1 MKVIQVLESVIE
13 RTISIV
19 IAIMMS
25 VMVVNIGL
33 AVLFRYVLKSSL
45 HWSEEL
51 ARYLMVWVAY
61 LGCSLGMKED
71 SHIGLEF
78 FVRWFPDSIQRI
90 LRILVR
96 LVVEAFLVII
106 FFESFT
112 HLKTLTIQRS
122 SAMEIPMIFPYVSV
136 TVGMFLMFFFNSLHI
151 LKNYLSHVSNKK

>member
-1 MKVIQVLESVIE
+1 MKG
-13 RTISIV
+13 ISILENILEKTVSAV
-19 IAIMMS
+19 ITIMMS

-33 AVLFRYVLKSSL
+33 AVFFRYVLRSSL

-61 LGCSLGMKED
+61 LGSSLGMKED

-78 FVRWFPDSIQRI
+78 FVRWFPASIQRI
-90 LRILVR
+90 FHLLVR
-96 LVVEAFLVII
+96 LVMEAFLVII

-122 SAMEIPMIFPYVSV
+122 SAMEIPMIFPYISV
-136 TVGMFLMFFFNSLHI
+136 TVGMFLMFVFNSLHI
-151 LKNYLSHVSNKK
+151 LKNYLSRVSNKK